1 MRAFVA
7 ATVAVFL
14 STFPGRGAEV
24 SLSEAEFLAPL
35 QDDHPA
41 VRALLRDLGRAQGEE
56 IAAHALEAPDLSLDR
71 EAPSGGARQLDLTL
85 GWRPPRPDRR
95 RLSIAAGRAGVEAS
109 RAQLSLD
116 RLRLI
121 ESARETFA
129 RWAVESAVVE
139 TLDRQALAIGELAER
154 ERRRAEVGEVSGLS
168 AQRIALA
175 AKRARGDLSRAQA
188 RRAAASAMARAWRPD
203 LATDVVPELPLLPQ
217 PLAPIEGTHPRVAAL
232 TGELE
237 QARLT
242 ERALGKV
249 AELPAVVAG
258 WQRQELGG
266 DTFDGPLVGISWPLP
281 FDRGRGKRVAARAH
295 VEALE
300 AELEMAQREV
310 SGALSGASQ
319 AYVAL
324 RVAALAAR
332 DGVDDVPAIVNA
344 ATASFIAGETDVTDL
359 LDTLRSSTEVEI
371 DALSLYDEALAAHR
385 RLVLALPVPSTSAAT
400 TADASLTQGDSR

>member
-14 STFPGRGAEV
+14 SASPGRGAEV

-129 RWAVESAVVE
+129 RWAVDSAVVE
-139 TLDRQALAIGELAER
+139 AFDRQALAIG
-154 ERRRAEVGEVSGLS
+154 G
-168 AQRIALA
+168 
-175 AKRARGDLSRAQA
+175 A
-188 RRAAASAMARAWRPD
+188 RRAR
-203 LATDVVPELPLLPQ
+203 
-217 PLAPIEGTHPRVAAL
+217 
-232 TGELE
+232 
-237 QARLT
+237 
-242 ERALGKV
+242 
-249 AELPAVVAG
+249 
-258 WQRQELGG
+258 
-266 DTFDGPLVGISWPLP
+266 
-281 FDRGRGKRVAARAH
+281 
-295 VEALE
+295 
-300 AELEMAQREV
+300 
-310 SGALSGASQ
+310 
-319 AYVAL
+319 
-324 RVAALAAR
+324 
-332 DGVDDVPAIVNA
+332 
-344 ATASFIAGETDVTDL
+344 ATA
-359 LDTLRSSTEVEI
+359 
-371 DALSLYDEALAAHR
+371 R
-385 RLVLALPVPSTSAAT
+385 R
-400 TADASLTQGDSR
+400 GG